1 MTNFQ
6 AGVSGWIAVILGIIV
21 LAFVLSG
28 CTLIRANAYSELTPE
43 QIRELQ
49 KMELDVYSCIVVAGP
64 PPSGKFVYVL
74 VPRLDKKP
82 DIRFGENCSI
92 R

>member
-1 MTNFQ
+1 MKTLLL
-6 AGVSGWIAVILGIIV
+6 SCL
-21 LAFVLSG
+21 LLSG
-28 CTLIRANAYSELTPE
+28 CVSSLIGSNPYEKMTPE
-43 QIRELQ
+43 QIKAMQ
-49 KMELDVYSCIVVAGP
+49 DMQIDVYACLTAAGP
-64 PPSGKFVYVL
+64 PPAGKFVYVL

>member
-1 MTNFQ
+1 MKIALSWLFMI
-6 AGVSGWIAVILGIIV
+6 AGFIAFMFLI
-21 LAFVLSG
+21 AG
-28 CTLIRANAYSELTPE
+28 CTLIRSQSYSEMSPE
-43 QIRELQ
+43 QIAAMQ

-64 PPSGKFVYVL
+64 PPSGKFVYVI

-82 DIRFGENCSI
+82 DIKWGDNCAI